1 MHYNVVC
8 VCGCT
13 IGYYYI
19 LADAEEQKV
28 NISACVKKEYT
39 SNISEEES
47 DIKREGENKEILSM
61 KTVTDGSSFNQA

>member
-1 MHYNVVC
+1 

-61 KTVTDGSSFNQA
+61 VSSLRIKFYIYN